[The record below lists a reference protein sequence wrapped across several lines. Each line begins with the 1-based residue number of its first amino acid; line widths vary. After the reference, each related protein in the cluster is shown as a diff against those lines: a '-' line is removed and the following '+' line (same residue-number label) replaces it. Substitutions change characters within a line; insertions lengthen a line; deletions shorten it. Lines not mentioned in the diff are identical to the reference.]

1 MAKMAIFLILSVL
14 FSSLFL
20 PSMTSTPQVKT
31 GLENLLENHLDLI
44 RGKKL
49 GLLVNQTSVD
59 SKGRHILELLCEHAQ
74 TVTVLFGPEHGFM
87 GDAEDAAEI
96 GDSIYNSIQL
106 YSLYGE
112 FLSPTPEMLKDV
124 DMLVYD
130 IQDVGVK
137 FYTFISNLFLA
148 MHAAKREHIP
158 IIVLDR
164 PNPVNATVV
173 SGAITNPAFSSFV
186 GVLPLPIRYGMT
198 VGEIVGLFNGESYGG
213 FSLGIDLTVIP
224 MTGYRRDMWYDD
236 TGIPWVI
243 PSPNMPTLET
253 AVIYPGMC
261 LMEGT
266 NLSEGRGTDSPFLTI
281 GAPYINSKD
290 WLEAI
295 PKDALEGVEA
305 EPVVFSPKS
314 IPGVVTTPKYK
325 EEKCFGLHFAVT
337 DREELEPV
345 KLAVAILCVTQ
356 RLYPE
361 EFKMTKYLDKLWG
374 NEDLR
379 AMVSEGHDYRSILQT
394 CEQGIARFKKV
405 RKKYLRYD

>member
-1 MAKMAIFLILSVL
+1 MTILLILPLL
-14 FSSLFL
+14 FSSLTF
-20 PSMTSTPQVKT
+20 PSSIAAPQVRT
-31 GLENLLENHLDLI
+31 GLENLLENHLNLI
-44 RGKKL
+44 QGKRL
-49 GLLVNQTSVD
+49 GVLANQTSVD
-59 SKGRHILELLCEHAQ
+59 SRGRHIVDLLSAHAQ
-74 TVTVLFGPEHGFM
+74 VVTVLFGPEHGFM
-87 GDAEDAAEI
+87 GDVEDAAEI
-96 GDSIYNSIQL
+96 SNTVYNDIQL

-112 FLSPTPEMLKDV
+112 FLSPTPKMLRDV
-124 DMLVYD
+124 DVLVYD

-148 MHAAKREHIP
+148 MHAAKREQIP
-158 IIVLDR
+158 IVVCDR
-164 PNPVNATVV
+164 PNPVNATIV

-186 GVLPLPIRYGMT
+186 GVFPLPIRYGMT
-198 VGEIVGLFNGESYGG
+198 VGEIAALFNSESYGG
-213 FSLGIDLTVIP
+213 FALGIDLTVIP
-224 MTGYRRDMWYDD
+224 MTGYTRDMWYDE
-236 TGIPWVI
+236 TGVPWVV

-281 GAPYINSKD
+281 GAPYINAKD

-295 PKDALEGVEA
+295 PEEVLGGVKA
-305 EPVVFSPKS
+305 ESVEFYPKS

-325 EEKCFGLHFAVT
+325 DEKCFGLHFTVT
-337 DREELEPV
+337 DRDRLEPIR
-345 KLAVAILCVTQ
+345 LAVVVLCAAQ
-356 RLYPE
+356 KLYPE

-379 AMVSEGHDYRSILQT
+379 AMVFEGYDYLAIMET
-394 CEQGIARFKKV
+394 CKPGIDRFKEV

>member
-1 MAKMAIFLILSVL
+1 MTAFLILPLLL
-14 FSSLFL
+14 FSITF
-20 PSMTSTPQVKT
+20 TSIAATPQVKT

-44 RGKKL
+44 QGKKL
-49 GLLVNQTSVD
+49 GLLANQTSVD
-59 SKGRHILELLCEHAQ
+59 SKGRHIVDLLSEHAQ
-74 TVTVLFGPEHGFM
+74 IVTVLFGPEHGFM
-87 GDAEDAAEI
+87 GDVEDAVSI
-96 GDSIYNSIQL
+96 DDSVYNNIQL

-112 FLSPTPEMLKDV
+112 FLSPTPKMLKDV
-124 DMLVYD
+124 DVLVYD

-137 FYTFISNLFLA
+137 FYTYISNLFLA
-148 MHAAKREHIP
+148 MHAAKRENIP

-164 PNPVNATVV
+164 PNPINARIV

-186 GVLPLPIRYGMT
+186 GVIPLPIRYGMT
-198 VGEIVGLFNGESYGG
+198 VGEIAALFNSESYGG
-213 FSLGIDLTVIP
+213 FSLNIDLTVIP
-224 MTGYRRDMWYDD
+224 MTDYKRHMWYDETD
-236 TGIPWVI
+236 VPWVV

-290 WLEAI
+290 WLQAI
-295 PKDALEGVEA
+295 PKEVLAGVKA
-305 EPVVFSPKS
+305 ESVIFLPKS

-325 EEKCFGLHFAVT
+325 EQKCYGLHFIVM
-337 DREELEPV
+337 DREKLEPID
-345 KLAVAILCVTQ
+345 LAVSVLCAAQ
-356 RLYPE
+356 KLYPD

-394 CEQGIARFKKV
+394 CELGLAQFKKV